1 MTSFAQIE
9 PHVSPDRLYP
19 ENAAFMARTDLHQT
33 RMLGYQPLNI
43 DAVTT
48 TLLGI
53 LGTMP
58 TVRHRSGATDEILTF
73 LRDAGLSVTE
83 DMHVY
88 DSGQQAE
95 AIADDLVQKGKRL
108 IWPYPLREGRFPDAA
123 HLVAPDLW
131 QKLNSKEC
139 MADLVP
145 TGALPVRR
153 VLPTTQLSPDL
164 PERPAYLKA
173 AGQAA
178 TGWGYAVRYVVSDA
192 DVVAARD
199 EFATQDVERVIIEQ
213 AVDVTACWCANLSV
227 VDAGTTYLGA
237 AEQVFSAPARQS
249 GSVIDPA
256 VAFPEHGIA
265 LALQI
270 AKSAARQGFRGICG
284 IDIGLTRDG
293 QLVAFDPNFRFNS
306 STAQVLLHPAAA
318 ARSSLAVSVSFSG
331 QSTRTISD
339 IIGQVSGPVADGW
352 FIPTRLLD
360 QAYLPAAGGTSLC
373 TGFVL
378 GRTRAEAQ
386 ENAATLAA
394 CLA

>member
-1 MTSFAQIE
+1 MTTLSLLE
-9 PHVSPDRLYP
+9 PHVSTGLLYP
-19 ENAAFMARTDLHQT
+19 DNAAFMARTDLQQT
-33 RMLGYQPLNI
+33 RMLGYKPLNL

-53 LGTMP
+53 LGAMP
-58 TVRHRSGATDEILTF
+58 TVRHLSGATDEILTF
-73 LRDAGLSVTE
+73 LTDAGLSITE
-83 DMHVY
+83 DMHLY
-88 DSGQQAE
+88 ESGPQAE
-95 AIADDLVQKGKRL
+95 AIADDLVRQGKQL
-108 IWPYPLREGRFPDAA
+108 VWPYPLRVGRFPDTA
-123 HLVAPDLW
+123 HLVAPNLW
-131 QKLNSKEC
+131 QRLNSKEC

-145 TGALPVRR
+145 AGALPVRR
-153 VLPTTQLSPDL
+153 ILPTTQLSADL

-199 EFATQDVERVIIEQ
+199 EFAAQDVERVIIEQ
-213 AVDVTACWCANLSV
+213 AVDVIACWCANLSV

-256 VAFPEHGIA
+256 VAFPEQGIA

-318 ARSSLAVSVSFSG
+318 ARSGLAVSVSFSG
-331 QSTRTISD
+331 QSMRPMADVIA
-339 IIGQVSGPVADGW
+339 QVSGPVADGW
-352 FIPTRLLD
+352 FVPTRLLD
-360 QAYLPAAGGTSLC
+360 QAYLPAADGTSLC
-373 TGFVL
+373 TGFAM
-378 GRTRAEAQ
+378 GRTRAEAR
-386 ENAATLAA
+386 EHVATLAA
-394 CLA
+394 LLA